1 MENILEE
8 RTVINQN
15 YEKLIKLNLNKMAE
29 LYKEQSSNKIYMEMS
44 FDERLALLIDGE
56 TDDKFNKLIYGIQRR
71 SNIKMSNA
79 TISDIKFYPDREID
93 KALTAKLSTCDY
105 IQDHLNVIVIGATG
119 AGKLCKVRN
128 NVK

>member
-44 FDERLALLIDGE
+44 D
-56 TDDKFNKLIYGIQRR
+56 Y
-71 SNIKMSNA
+71 SHV
-79 TISDIKFYPDREID
+79 
-93 KALTAKLSTCDY
+93 KALVVADICTTSIA
-105 IQDHLNVIVIGATG
+105 
-119 AGKLCKVRN
+119 
-128 NVK
+128 

>member
-1 MENILEE
+1 VENILEE

-119 AGKLCKVRN
+119 AGNYVKLEIM
-128 NVK
+128 

>member
-1 MENILEE
+1 MEE

-119 AGKLCKVRN
+119 AGNYVKLKIM
-128 NVK
+128 